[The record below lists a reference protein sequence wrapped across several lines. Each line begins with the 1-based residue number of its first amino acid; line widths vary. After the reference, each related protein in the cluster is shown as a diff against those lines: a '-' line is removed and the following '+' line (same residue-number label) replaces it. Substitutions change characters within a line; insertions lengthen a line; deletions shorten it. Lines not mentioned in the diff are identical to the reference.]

1 MDVEELIA
9 FLDELSKVRL
19 CTPSQRYCHLV
30 HVFVAQTGSETGLA
44 LFVDQFLEHEK
55 SWLKLQSELTQFIAR
70 MSQAPTASPLDE
82 GQNIKG
88 K

>member
-1 MDVEELIA
+1 
-9 FLDELSKVRL
+9 
-19 CTPSQRYCHLV
+19 
-30 HVFVAQTGSETGLA
+30 VFVPQAGSETGLA

-70 MSQAPTASPLDE
+70 LSQAPTGSPLED